1 MEDQNEKTV
10 TSKKKDELESVP
22 VETAVLSE
30 QEVFERKVE
39 RIKDIA
45 ARVEMNLKKPVR

>member
-1 MEDQNEKTV
+1 MEDQKEQIMM
-10 TSKKKDELESVP
+10 SKKEDEVSSIP

-45 ARVEMNLKKPVR
+45 ARVEMNLNKPVR